1 MPESLPLA
9 AYRIPQHWLALFKI
23 LTINFLAGGQMN
35 NHHFKGNRVTTAL
48 LLAAG
53 SGNRLQPLTDSIPK
67 CLIEI
72 NGRPILERLI
82 DNLCDNGF
90 KRLVIVVGYMHHC
103 IRRFVNEYAGD
114 LTIEFITNPL
124 YQTTNNIY
132 SLWLARNKIQELFL
146 LVESDLVFESS
157 QLEGLLYPNKIAI
170 SRMQPWMNGTTITID
185 SLNRV
190 QAFGMGGNGY
200 TEITRYKTVN
210 IYSLSDSTWRKVV
223 ERLELHIS
231 SGKVNEYYEVVFK
244 EMIADGSLSMDGVFF
259 DPERW
264 YEIDTPADLA
274 NAERILEETD
284 TYPEVY

>member
-1 MPESLPLA
+1 
-9 AYRIPQHWLALFKI
+9 
-23 LTINFLAGGQMN
+23 MN
-35 NHHFKGNRVTTAL
+35 NHHFKGNRVTTVL

-284 TYPEVY
+284 TYPEAY

>member
-1 MPESLPLA
+1 
-9 AYRIPQHWLALFKI
+9 
-23 LTINFLAGGQMN
+23 MN

-90 KRLVIVVGYMHHC
+90 KRLVIVVGYMDHC

-114 LTIEFITNPL
+114 LAIEFIANPL
-124 YQTTNNIY
+124 YQMTNNIY
-132 SLWLARNKIQELFL
+132 SLWLARNKIQESFL

-170 SRMQPWMNGTTITID
+170 SRMQPWMNGTTITMD

-190 QAFGMGGNGY
+190 QAFGMGSNGY

-210 IYSLSDSTWRKVV
+210 IYSLSDSTWRNVV
-223 ERLELHIS
+223 EQLEHHIS

-259 DPERW
+259 DPECW

-274 NAERILEETD
+274 NAGRILEETD
-284 TYPEVY
+284 TYPEAY

>member
-1 MPESLPLA
+1 
-9 AYRIPQHWLALFKI
+9 
-23 LTINFLAGGQMN
+23 MN

-90 KRLVIVVGYMHHC
+90 KRLVIVVGYMDHC

-190 QAFGMGGNGY
+190 QAFGVGGNGY

-284 TYPEVY
+284 TYPEAY

>member
-1 MPESLPLA
+1 
-9 AYRIPQHWLALFKI
+9 
-23 LTINFLAGGQMN
+23 
-35 NHHFKGNRVTTAL
+35 
-48 LLAAG
+48 
-53 SGNRLQPLTDSIPK
+53 
-67 CLIEI
+67 
-72 NGRPILERLI
+72 
-82 DNLCDNGF
+82 
-90 KRLVIVVGYMHHC
+90 MHHC

-132 SLWLARNKIQELFL
+132 SLWLARNKIQESFL

-284 TYPEVY
+284 TYPEAY

>member
-1 MPESLPLA
+1 
-9 AYRIPQHWLALFKI
+9 
-23 LTINFLAGGQMN
+23 MN

-67 CLIEI
+67 CLSEI
-72 NGRPILERLI
+72 NGRPMLERLI
-82 DNLCDNGF
+82 DNLYDNGF

-157 QLEGLLYPNKIAI
+157 QLEGLLYPDKIAI

-284 TYPEVY
+284 TYPEAY

>member
-1 MPESLPLA
+1 
-9 AYRIPQHWLALFKI
+9 
-23 LTINFLAGGQMN
+23 MN

-157 QLEGLLYPNKIAI
+157 QLDGLLYPNKIAI

-284 TYPEVY
+284 TYPEAY

>member
-1 MPESLPLA
+1 M
-9 AYRIPQHWLALFKI
+9 
-23 LTINFLAGGQMN
+23 
-35 NHHFKGNRVTTAL
+35 
-48 LLAAG
+48 
-53 SGNRLQPLTDSIPK
+53 
-67 CLIEI
+67 
-72 NGRPILERLI
+72 LERLI

-90 KRLVIVVGYMHHC
+90 KRLVIVVGYMDHC

-132 SLWLARNKIQELFL
+132 SLWLARNKIRESFL

-264 YEIDTPADLA
+264 YEIDTPADLE

-284 TYPEVY
+284 TYPEAC

>member
-1 MPESLPLA
+1 
-9 AYRIPQHWLALFKI
+9 
-23 LTINFLAGGQMN
+23 MN

-132 SLWLARNKIQELFL
+132 SLWLARNKIQESFL

-170 SRMQPWMNGTTITID
+170 SRMQPWMNGTTITMD

-284 TYPEVY
+284 TYPEAY

>member
-1 MPESLPLA
+1 
-9 AYRIPQHWLALFKI
+9 
-23 LTINFLAGGQMN
+23 MN

-132 SLWLARNKIQELFL
+132 SLWLARNKIQESFL

-274 NAERILEETD
+274 NAERISEETD
-284 TYPEVY
+284 TYPEAY

>member
-1 MPESLPLA
+1 
-9 AYRIPQHWLALFKI
+9 
-23 LTINFLAGGQMN
+23 MN

-284 TYPEVY
+284 TYPEAY

>member
-1 MPESLPLA
+1 
-9 AYRIPQHWLALFKI
+9 
-23 LTINFLAGGQMN
+23 MN

-53 SGNRLQPLTDSIPK
+53 SGNRLQPLTVSIPK

-244 EMIADGSLSMDGVFF
+244 EMMADGSLSMDGVFF
-259 DPERW
+259 DPEGW

-284 TYPEVY
+284 TYPEAY

>member
-1 MPESLPLA
+1 
-9 AYRIPQHWLALFKI
+9 
-23 LTINFLAGGQMN
+23 MN

-185 SLNRV
+185 SLNRI

-284 TYPEVY
+284 TYPEAY

>member
-1 MPESLPLA
+1 
-9 AYRIPQHWLALFKI
+9 
-23 LTINFLAGGQMN
+23 MN

-264 YEIDTPADLA
+264 YEIDTPADLE

-284 TYPEVY
+284 TYPEAY